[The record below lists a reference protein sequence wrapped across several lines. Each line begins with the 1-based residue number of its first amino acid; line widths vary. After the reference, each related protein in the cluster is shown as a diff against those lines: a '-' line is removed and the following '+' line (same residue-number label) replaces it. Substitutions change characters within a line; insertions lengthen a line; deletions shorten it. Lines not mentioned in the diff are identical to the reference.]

1 MNGNVKGF
9 IGFLLGAIAGGV
21 AAYIYQD
28 KRLSKKFEEEL
39 KAYTEP
45 KVEADTA
52 EGEDTNDNTAT
63 DEPKG
68 DDDDMKKTN
77 IPQDALDAAK
87 KMQEGAKKAK
97 EDREQRGER
106 ERSKTNYSKLTRGY
120 ASSGKEE
127 SEGDDKDMTMSEKI
141 IKNQPYYISK
151 EEFMEMDMKDG
162 YRGVDLFYNA
172 DTDTIAAA
180 RANVTIFF
188 DFMVKQGFGE
198 IECADEKVWKLCA
211 GCRNHPA
218 FIKYVMNTRPPKGQI
233 PMQNLTLCCFEKCA
247 FCDTLNTTHRMG
259 GCSYENPLSHPH
271 PVPAFDAF
279 PRLLL
284 LRLRTEGGKKRP
296 PGDHRGTGGRLR
308 KLRQ

>member
-1 MNGNVKGF
+1 MNGNIKGF

-52 EGEDTNDNTAT
+52 DGEDANNDTAT
-63 DEPKG
+63 DESKG

-87 KMQEGAKKAK
+87 KMQEGARKAK
-97 EDREQRGER
+97 EDRERRGER
-106 ERSKTNYSKLTRGY
+106 EKSKTNYSKLTRGY
-120 ASSGKEE
+120 ASSGKDE

-172 DTDTIAAA
+172 DTDTVCNDDGEELDSAWESIGWS
-180 RANVTIFF
+180 TIQDMYDGKWNGGDELYVRNDNFKEVYCIMKN
-188 DFMVKQGFGE
+188 FM
-198 IECADEKVWKLCA
+198 L
-211 GCRNHPA
+211 
-218 FIKYVMNTRPPKGQI
+218 
-233 PMQNLTLCCFEKCA
+233 
-247 FCDTLNTTHRMG
+247 
-259 GCSYENPLSHPH
+259 
-271 PVPAFDAF
+271 
-279 PRLLL
+279 
-284 LRLRTEGGKKRP
+284 
-296 PGDHRGTGGRLR
+296 
-308 KLRQ
+308 